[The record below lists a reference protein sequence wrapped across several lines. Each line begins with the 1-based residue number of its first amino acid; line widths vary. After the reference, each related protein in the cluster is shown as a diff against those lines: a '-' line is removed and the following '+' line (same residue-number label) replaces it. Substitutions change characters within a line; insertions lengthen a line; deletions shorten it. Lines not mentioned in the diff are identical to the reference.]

1 MKPLMTEWDK
11 KEIFPVDVLKQAAS
25 LGFGS
30 IYCNKSSFID
40 TLTHFYWIFVLFNS
54 FSVRQGRFWRNW
66 FNPTRRIYNI

>member
-40 TLTHFYWIFVLFNS
+40 TLTHFYWIFAEYYTLL
-54 FSVRQGRFWRNW
+54 
-66 FNPTRRIYNI
+66 